1 MCTTKKLQIFNR
13 FSSIIVLL
21 CMWDIQPSKF
31 CFNKKFKQ
39 YKTESHKNPR
49 STSKQFSK
57 TEALSKHYDTLETW
71 LTLSI
76 SIKLVLSYYETRSLV
91 RQAVAMLRTPSLYI
105 IPNRNCQHPACTLA
119 EALYPVLLF
128 PSLPRPPLMS

>member
-39 YKTESHKNPR
+39 YKLKAT
-49 STSKQFSK
+49 K
-57 TEALSKHYDTLETW
+57 THALHPNNSAKLKHYLNIMTHWKRGL
-71 LTLSI
+71 
-76 SIKLVLSYYETRSLV
+76 
-91 RQAVAMLRTPSLYI
+91 LY
-105 IPNRNCQHPACTLA
+105 
-119 EALYPVLLF
+119 LF
-128 PSLPRPPLMS
+128 PLSLFYLITKRGPWSGKQLQC